1 VEPPDEELLDVS
13 LVPDAAGLSFVV
25 LLSLLEPSL
34 LEPSLFEPSLFEPSL
49 FEPSLFEPTLLAS
62 LALSLFFG
70 ALP

>member
-49 FEPSLFEPTLLAS
+49 LAS